1 MSDIITKSSSK
12 IYGMV
17 MNNSWSADSHA
28 VLRILYELSVSKGK
42 NVKYMLASMH
52 KTDMTYTVPRIV

>member
-1 MSDIITKSSSK
+1 
-12 IYGMV
+12 
-17 MNNSWSADSHA
+17 MNTSWSADSHA